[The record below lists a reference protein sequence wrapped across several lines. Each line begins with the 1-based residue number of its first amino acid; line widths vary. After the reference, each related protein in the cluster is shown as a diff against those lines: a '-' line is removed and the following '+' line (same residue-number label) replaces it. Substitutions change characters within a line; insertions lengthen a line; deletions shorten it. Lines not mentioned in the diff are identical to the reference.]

1 MRSTTPSTALGR
13 IVVRAPAKINLTL
26 DVLGRRPDG
35 YHALRSV
42 MQTLELHDTLE
53 LRPAPAIRFAC
64 DAPALAGEDNLV
76 PRAARLLRTATGYA
90 GGVDITLHKRI
101 PIDAGLG
108 GGSSDAAATL
118 MALNRLWGLA
128 LAAERLAELGAAL
141 GSDVPFFLYAP
152 LALVS
157 GRGEVV
163 EALPPVPPAS
173 VGLHQPPCGLSTA
186 RVFAA
191 LLPAR
196 YGDGS
201 GTERL
206 LAALQAGLPP
216 EQWPACHGLQE
227 TVTALYPEVA
237 TTLERLRMAGAPQAV
252 LTGSGSTV
260 YALFARAD
268 DARRAYTQLTA
279 AGHHAILTATV
290 PAPAAQTGD
299 EASGGALPP
308 SAASWS
314 AGAAAH
320 GDRES

>member
-1 MRSTTPSTALGR
+1 MRSTTPSTAPGR

-42 MQTLELHDTLE
+42 MQTLEIHDTLE
-53 LRPAPAIRFAC
+53 LRPAAAIRFAC

-76 PRAARLLRTATGYA
+76 LRAAHLLRTASGYG
-90 GGVDITLHKRI
+90 GGVDITLRKRI

-118 MALNRLWGLA
+118 LALNRVWGLA
-128 LAAERLAELGAAL
+128 LAPARLAELGAAL

-163 EALPPVPPAS
+163 EVLPPVPPAS
-173 VGLHQPPCGLSTA
+173 VVLHQPPCGLSTA

-191 LLPAR
+191 LPPTS

-216 EQWPACHGLQE
+216 EQWPLSNGLQE
-227 TVTALYPEVA
+227 TVAALYPEVA
-237 TTLERLRMAGAPQAV
+237 AALRRLREAGAPHAV

-260 YALFARAD
+260 YALFARDD
-268 DARRAYTQLTA
+268 DARRVYTQLTA

-290 PAPAAQTGD
+290 SAPATQQQ
-299 EASGGALPP
+299 
-308 SAASWS
+308 
-314 AGAAAH
+314 
-320 GDRES
+320 

>member
-1 MRSTTPSTALGR
+1 MHGTTPSTARGR

-76 PRAARLLRTATGYA
+76 PRAAHLLRTATGYG
-90 GGVDITLHKRI
+90 GGVDITLRKRI
-101 PIDAGLG
+101 PVEAGLG
-108 GGSSDAAATL
+108 GGSSDAAAAL

-128 LAAERLAELGAAL
+128 LAPERLAELGAAL

-163 EALPPVPPAS
+163 EALPPAPPAY
-173 VGLHQPPCGLSTA
+173 VVLHQPPCGLSTA
-186 RVFAA
+186 QVFAA
-191 LLPAR
+191 LPSTC
-196 YGDGS
+196 YGDGA

-206 LAALQAGLPP
+206 LAALQGGLAP
-216 EQWPACHGLQE
+216 EEWPLSNGLQE
-227 TVTALYPEVA
+227 TVAALHPEVA
-237 TTLERLRMAGAPQAV
+237 AALERLRTAGASQAV
-252 LTGSGSTV
+252 LSGSGSTV
-260 YALFARAD
+260 YALFTRPD
-268 DARRAYTQLTA
+268 DARRVYTRLA
-279 AGHHAILTATV
+279 AVGYHAILTTTV
-290 PAPAAQTGD
+290 PAPA
-299 EASGGALPP
+299 PP
-308 SAASWS
+308 RW
-314 AGAAAH
+314 
-320 GDRES
+320 

>member
-1 MRSTTPSTALGR
+1 
-13 IVVRAPAKINLTL
+13 VRAPAKINLTL

-64 DAPALAGEDNLV
+64 DVPALAGEDNLV
-76 PRAARLLRTATGYA
+76 PRAARLLRTATGYR
-90 GGVDITLHKRI
+90 GGVDVTLHKRI
-101 PIDAGLG
+101 PVDAGLG

-118 MALNRLWGLA
+118 LALNQLWGLA
-128 LAAERLAELGAAL
+128 LVPERLAELGAAL
-141 GSDVPFFLYAP
+141 GSDVPFFFYAP

-163 EALPPVPPAS
+163 EALPPATPAS
-173 VGLHQPPCGLSTA
+173 VVLLQPPCGLSTA
-186 RVFAA
+186 QVFAA
-191 LLPAR
+191 LPPTR

-206 LAALQAGLPP
+206 LAALQAGLAP
-216 EQWPACHGLQE
+216 EQWPLCNGLQE
-227 TVTALYPEVA
+227 TVTALCPEVA
-237 TTLERLRMAGAPQAV
+237 SALERLRTAGAPQAV

-260 YALFARAD
+260 YALFARPD
-268 DARRAYTQLTA
+268 DARRVYTRLTA

-290 PAPAAQTGD
+290 PAPATRTGD
-299 EASGGALPP
+299 EASGGSSPP

-314 AGAAAH
+314 VGVA
-320 GDRES
+320 RPSQRP